1 MLVNCQEHGWKKKW
15 KQECLHSFSNESV
28 FVGPVHTC
36 RASCLHSQLWQK
48 WCGFGKVLLCITLT
62 WLYLSVHASKLLL
75 LYLTEKWL
83 WNIHSH
89 LSWIYMKMK
98 ITSSILV
105 YSLMNNSSSCTQLFI
120 IIIINYVC
128 IAGKDRKAVTAASW
142 EMLNLKNLVRPRCV
156 IWEKEDRQW

>member
-1 MLVNCQEHGWKKKW
+1 MDGRRNGSRNVCTALAMNLCLWALCTCAEPPVCTASSGKNGVGLGKFCFA
-15 KQECLHSFSNESV
+15 LHS
-28 FVGPVHTC
+28 
-36 RASCLHSQLWQK
+36 LD
-48 WCGFGKVLLCITLT
+48 LT
-62 WLYLSVHASKLLL
+62 VHASKLLL

-120 IIIINYVC
+120 IIIIIINYVC